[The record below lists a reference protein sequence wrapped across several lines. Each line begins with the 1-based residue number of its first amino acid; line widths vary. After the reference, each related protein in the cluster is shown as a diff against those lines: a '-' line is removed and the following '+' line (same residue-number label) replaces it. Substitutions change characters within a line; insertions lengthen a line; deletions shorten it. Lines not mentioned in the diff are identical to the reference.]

1 MSGLIPCYLAPPSSS
16 SLRHCRLPAPAAAQD
31 AADFVVRLNRLENQV
46 RQMSGQIE
54 QLQFENR
61 QLKDQLRKF
70 QEDMEFRFQE
80 SAAGAA
86 GLPACASPPAAAPP
100 PIASQTPAMQ
110 PPRAPRRGDAFDPG
124 AAPHAPGA
132 PMPLGTTRPSAP
144 LPPNVVAEVAP
155 GPAGRSRAARSSR
168 DRRSRP

>member
-1 MSGLIPCYLAPPSSS
+1 MLSRPTFVLLAIATAALS
-16 SLRHCRLPAPAAAQD
+16 APAAAQD
-31 AADFVVRLNRLENQV
+31 AADFVVRMNRLENQV
-46 RQMSGQIE
+46 RQMSGHIE

-70 QEDMEFRFQE
+70 EEDIEFRFQE
-80 SAAGAA
+80 SAGGRGGAPR
-86 GLPACASPPAAAPP
+86 LASPPAAAPP
-100 PIASQTPAMQ
+100 PIASQHSGDA
-110 PPRAPRRGDAFDPG
+110 AAASPRRGDAFDPG

-155 GPAGRSRAARSSR
+155 GAGGPLPAARSSR